1 MKNKTNPIAVTF
13 SSLALASVLIFWTP
27 VQAQPG
33 STQPGSNRPTS
44 TQPSS
49 ARPSTTPSSSVSGN
63 KAGDYH
69 AGAGN
74 KEMMERQRKMQE
86 KTKAEDTALNAQVA
100 AMNRAPDDRKV
111 ALMADIITTMVK
123 QRAAANDR
131 MGMMMGQQDNLN
143 RDATGQ
149 QARPTG
155 RDATSKANTPYNQNQ

>member
-1 MKNKTNPIAVTF
+1 MKNKTNPIAITF
-13 SSLALASVLIFWTP
+13 SSLALASALIFWTP

-33 STQPGSNRPTS
+33 STQPSS

-49 ARPSTTPSSSVSGN
+49 ARPSTTPSSSISGN

-69 AGAGN
+69 AGAGD
-74 KEMMERQRKMQE
+74 KEMPERHRKMQE
-86 KTKAEDTALNAQVA
+86 QAKAEDTALNAQVA

-131 MGMMMGQQDNLN
+131 MEMMMGQQDNLN
-143 RDATGQ
+143 RDSAGGQ

-155 RDATSKANTPYNQNQ
+155 RDATSKANTPYTKNQE